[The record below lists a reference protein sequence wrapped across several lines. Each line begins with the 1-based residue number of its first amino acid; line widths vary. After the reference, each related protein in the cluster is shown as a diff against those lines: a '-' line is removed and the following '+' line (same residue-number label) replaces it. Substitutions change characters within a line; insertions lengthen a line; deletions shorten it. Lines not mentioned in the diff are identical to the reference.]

1 MYCRLDKRPI
11 DYIHT
16 AFNLNA
22 LFPTLLTRA
31 LLPHLRRTA
40 ASGPVLVQFTG
51 SIASEIAPPRLPIY
65 AASKGFV
72 KALARGLDND
82 ELFFGAPT
90 GVRVSYLSV
99 GSVRSENHVVPM
111 AQSLRTPSS
120 DTFARALV
128 AQIGTGGRV
137 VTPYWPHAMIKWATA
152 NLMSD
157 SALDGFSSAE
167 IKLLI
172 EGAQA
177 KAAGAQ

>member
-1 MYCRLDKRPI
+1 MHSTYPPCSFFIALVPICHPLTLSSRLDKCPI

-72 KALARGLDND
+72 KALSRGLDND

-99 GSVRSENHVVPM
+99 GSVRSSC
-111 AQSLRTPSS
+111 QS
-120 DTFARALV
+120 
-128 AQIGTGGRV
+128 
-137 VTPYWPHAMIKWATA
+137 
-152 NLMSD
+152 
-157 SALDGFSSAE
+157 SALQIFTSPS
-167 IKLLI
+167 
-172 EGAQA
+172 
-177 KAAGAQ
+177 